1 MVTTSLSLA
10 LIAYFATMLHRLETY
25 TPQINRTDYS
35 HVVVAGAWRLPDG
48 ALSATFA
55 RRVERGDEL
64 AKQFN
69 ATLVFTG
76 GLGDSFAAREY
87 STCSGALYEN
97 KSRTTLQ
104 NAIETARIIDPT
116 AVLVV
121 SSPYH
126 LGRCLVYF
134 QRAFPN
140 AAVDVAAAPPDS
152 ARGDGSCRKFAYGFY
167 WAKTCV
173 LGMPYMGSIREL
185 GAWAKNIAQGHL
197 SFRGDATGFLKRLDL
212 KKKGVASA
220 TDAAPGNDGA
230 SYGAD
235 VPPNADQADILAR
248 FERVLKDDAAGGGTG
263 VTNNDLKEAF
273 DATDFLLLP
282 DIIMSLMQN
291 DRVKVL
297 QVEGSRDH
305 AYQWIGEDVAPGGV
319 NPSDGGGDAHNNN
332 FTQ

>member
-25 TPQINRTDYS
+25 TPQITRTDYS

-76 GLGDSFAAREY
+76 GLGDSLAAREY
-87 STCSGALYEN
+87 STYGGALYEN

-104 NAIETARIIDPT
+104 NAIETARIIDPN

-173 LGMPYMGSIREL
+173 LGMPYVGSIREL
-185 GAWAKNIAQGHL
+185 GACAKNIAQGHL

-212 KKKGVASA
+212 KKKGVASSA
-220 TDAAPGNDGA
+220 NAADAAPGNDGA
-230 SYGAD
+230 SDGAD
-235 VPPNADQADILAR
+235 VPPNAD
-248 FERVLKDDAAGGGTG
+248 DAAPRAG
-263 VTNNDLKEAF
+263 D
-273 DATDFLLLP
+273 
-282 DIIMSLMQN
+282 
-291 DRVKVL
+291 
-297 QVEGSRDH
+297 GS
-305 AYQWIGEDVAPGGV
+305 VA
-319 NPSDGGGDAHNNN
+319 PSDGGGDS
-332 FTQ
+332 